1 MKLKKISAA
10 LSLLSFAALILHM
23 GYAAY
28 AYLTLY
34 YNPVLTKAIAIPLI
48 VLTCLHAVA
57 GMSSVFLLS
66 DGTRADLYPKKNR
79 RTIIQRI
86 TAAFIFP
93 LLILHIN
100 TFSLMQAASS
110 AGQILLFIL
119 LIAAQILFYAVFITH
134 AGVSFSKA
142 LITLGIIASAKAQ
155 RVTDKIIYALCGVLF
170 AVTAFAVVKGQLIMF
185 LPG

>member
-100 TFSLMQAASS
+100 TFSLM
-110 AGQILLFIL
+110 